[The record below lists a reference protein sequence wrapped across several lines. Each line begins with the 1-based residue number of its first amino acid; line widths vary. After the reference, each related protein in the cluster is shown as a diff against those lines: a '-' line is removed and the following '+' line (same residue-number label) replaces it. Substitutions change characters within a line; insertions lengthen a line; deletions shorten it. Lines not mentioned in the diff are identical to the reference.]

1 MACCDDG
8 IHPSQTIDL
17 RDLPDST
24 FCCMGRMAYMLCAN
38 AQKYLLKKELPSWFD
53 MTEDE
58 KLALGGKAKAVICG
72 TFVPETDFDRLMEVT
87 LKTMAT
93 AA

>member
-1 MACCDDG
+1 MK
-8 IHPSQTIDL
+8 
-17 RDLPDST
+17 DLPDST
-24 FCCMGRMAYMLCAN
+24 FCCMGRMAYMMCIN
-38 AQKYLLKKELPSWFD
+38 AQKLLLNKDALSWFD

-72 TFVPETDFDRLMEVT
+72 TFVPETNFDRLMEVT